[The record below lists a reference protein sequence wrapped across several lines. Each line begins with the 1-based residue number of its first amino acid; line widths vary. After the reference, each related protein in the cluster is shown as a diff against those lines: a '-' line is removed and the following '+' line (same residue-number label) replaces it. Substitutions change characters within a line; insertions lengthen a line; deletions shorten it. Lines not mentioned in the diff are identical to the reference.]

1 MAVENLHLLAKVPSL
16 IATKENEEEEKEEEE
31 EMANS
36 PLWKMIIKEETVEA
50 NTAGYLQSIRSAAD
64 AIKVKRSLTIQ
75 QRGRFFLF
83 PSISPLIK

>member
-16 IATKENEEEEKEEEE
+16 IATKENEEEEKEE

>member
-16 IATKENEEEEKEEEE
+16 IATKENEEEEKEE

-83 PSISPLIK
+83 PPPSLPL

>member
-16 IATKENEEEEKEEEE
+16 IATKENEEEKE

-36 PLWKMIIKEETVEA
+36 PLWKMIVKEETVEA

-83 PSISPLIK
+83 PPTISPRIK